1 MSIAPKQAKT
11 GAAKIRLMTFAV
23 IPETP
28 KALSGI
34 AQTPALF
41 TIPDRA

>member
-1 MSIAPKQAKT
+1 VKLEEIAHSCPVSELPANLQRI
-11 GAAKIRLMTFAV
+11 AAAV

-34 AQTPALF
+34 VTN
-41 TIPDRA
+41 